1 MLNYL
6 GIINL
11 IYIFVKI
18 VKMKISRQWK
28 QISESIS
35 EN

>member
-6 GIINL
+6 VIINL

-18 VKMKISRQWK
+18 VKMKTSRQWK

>member
-11 IYIFVKI
+11 IYIFVEI